1 MLDAVESPFLGLNFD
16 TGNFAR
22 LLDDPVQG
30 MEKLAPY
37 TLATHIKDL
46 KVNPQAAVND
56 WYFFS
61 TAPVGDGFIDNLKLA
76 RLLEKAGYE
85 GFLAMELDFLHPD
98 YNDDEDAAVAKSVEV
113 LKRIAEQVESD

>member
-1 MLDAVESPFLGLNFD
+1 
-16 TGNFAR
+16 
-22 LLDDPVQG
+22 

-46 KVNPQAAVND
+46 RVNPAATVDD

-61 TAPVGDGFIDNLKLA
+61 TAPVGEGFIDNLQLA
-76 RLLEKAGYE
+76 RLLKKADYQ

-98 YNDDEDAAVAKSVEV
+98 YHADEDAAVVQSVKV
-113 LKRIAEQVESD
+113 LKQISQQIEDEVSA